1 MKIIAVVL
9 LVILLSFELHA
20 QSSSIYPIKLKLNNT
35 VPAKKEG
42 LSNISV
48 GLGIAKAI
56 RYKDDEFGRNNNA
69 RFLFNM
75 NVTAKIYHPLYL
87 NMGFEY
93 NKEDLRGYEDHYS
106 ITILPSFGGRVF
118 GKRVTYFIEAGP
130 NLVLAFRNGHGE
142 GMLLGLSAG
151 LRCQYNITEKYA
163 IGVNIKHIN
172 YFNVWSENYFIVHSH
187 IYFSVKI

>member
-1 MKIIAVVL
+1 MKLACL
-9 LVILLSFELHA
+9 FFLAVILTAELHA
-20 QSSSIYPIKLKLNNT
+20 QSSSIYPINSRFNDNLT
-35 VPAKKEG
+35 VKKED
-42 LSNISV
+42 LSNISM
-48 GLGIAKAI
+48 GIGFAKGF

-75 NVTAKIYHPLYL
+75 NVTAKIYDPLYL

-93 NKEDLRGYEDHYS
+93 NKQELLGYEDYYH
-106 ITILPSFGGRVF
+106 ITIMPSFGERVF
-118 GKRVTYFIEAGP
+118 NKKITFFIEAGP

-151 LRCQYNITEKYA
+151 LRCQYNMTEKYA
-163 IGVNIKHIN
+163 IGANIKHIN
-172 YFNVWSENYFIVHSH
+172 YFSVWSENYIILHSS